1 MNNDAQ
7 PNRAGGSV
15 IVATGIAIHP
25 DIMGGMACVAG
36 TRLPVCVISDLARD
50 GLSCQAI
57 KREYPGLSYEQI
69 ANALAWQIQP
79 LSTRKSRIGDA
90 RQGGGQ

>member
-25 DIMGGMACVAG
+25 DIMGG
-36 TRLPVCVISDLARD
+36 
-50 GLSCQAI
+50 
-57 KREYPGLSYEQI
+57 K
-69 ANALAWQIQP
+69 
-79 LSTRKSRIGDA
+79 
-90 RQGGGQ
+90 